1 MAKLNKRLAKKL
13 QKTGR
18 TSGKQKINRKA
29 ALPTTIAKPKVKAPE
44 VDREALDKA
53 LRELEFQ
60 EFQKEYRNKQYF
72 VNMITKDNDDLT
84 EKQKREIED
93 AIWNADEATLEE
105 LNDIYTENEDW
116 VDFYKYRNEYEAGY
130 VDKYE
135 RMAALETVMDILGV
149 AY

>member
-84 EKQKREIED
+84 EEQKREIED